1 MELVREL
8 VETDFFIDTAW
19 EELNRIKEAVAAAV
33 AARASCPAV
42 LTARIA
48 KTWRPW
54 AWSCLAPSIVR
65 FFTLALWG
73 GTLCR
78 LHCKTRVPGHSS
90 SQHDQHAKSR
100 FASKWAATDPTLC
113 EKTHQARLPE
123 ASNCQHFLFN
133 LVPHIIYVTY
143 LRLWDLFSIKSWPST
158 ADGCS
163 LAGT

>member
-1 MELVREL
+1 
-8 VETDFFIDTAW
+8 
-19 EELNRIKEAVAAAV
+19 
-33 AARASCPAV
+33 
-42 LTARIA
+42 
-48 KTWRPW
+48 
-54 AWSCLAPSIVR
+54 LAPSIVR

-123 ASNCQHFLFN
+123 ASNCLHFLFN